1 MTTTNSKST
10 ISFFKQANTFEDRKE
25 ESSRIKTK
33 YSNKIPLICEKLH
46 SSKIKVNE
54 SVKEKYLCPSDFT
67 LAQFMHVLRKNISF
81 SPEKA
86 LFLFING
93 QIKSNTRT
101 LGELYEEECD
111 EDGFLYVFFD
121 EENVFG

>member
-1 MTTTNSKST
+1 MTTT
-10 ISFFKQANTFEDRKE
+10 ISLFKQTNPLENRKE
-25 ESSRIKTK
+25 ESSRIRTK
-33 YSNKIPLICEKLH
+33 YSNKVPLICEKMH
-46 SSKIKVNE
+46 SSKIKLQTGY
-54 SVKEKYLCPSDFT
+54 KEKYLCPCDFT
-67 LAQFMHVLRKNISF
+67 LAQFMHVLRQKIEF

-101 LGELYEEECD
+101 LGDLYEEDCD
-111 EDGFLYVFFD
+111 KDGFLYVFFD